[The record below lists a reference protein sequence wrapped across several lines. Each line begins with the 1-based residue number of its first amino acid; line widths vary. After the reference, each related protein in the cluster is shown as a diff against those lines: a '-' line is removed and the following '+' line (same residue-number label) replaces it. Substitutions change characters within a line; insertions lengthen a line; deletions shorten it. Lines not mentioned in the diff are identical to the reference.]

1 MPNPAPARPHRVCP
15 WWLGYLLASPVRKIA
30 YRPARLLAPYV
41 QPGMTVLE
49 PGPGMGF
56 FTLELARLAGAAG
69 RVIAVDIQP
78 RMLDRLRRRAA
89 KAGLLDRLD
98 ARLATPDSLGLAD
111 LAGAV
116 DFTLAFAMVHE
127 TPSAAGFFREV
138 ALASK
143 PAARLLLAEP
153 SGHVTASL
161 FDAQLQAARDAGF
174 TLVGSPTVRGS
185 HAALLGRAAS

>member
-89 KAGLLDRLD
+89 KAGFLDRLD